1 MARSCIIIKT
11 MKIKTIIKEAVP
23 LLFILWAIIFGV
35 AVFMAPCVPDRLPS
49 HWNAQGQVD
58 GWTSKPLAVFLFL
71 GLIIAF
77 YILLV
82 FLPKLDP
89 LRKNYQQFAGA
100 YYWLR
105 LMMAGFFAAFYIIF
119 LLAASGHLQN
129 IQKKIIPLMA
139 LLFVAMG
146 FLMPKIKRNYF
157 VGIKTPWT
165 LHSDEVWAKTHK
177 LAGWCFIVAGA
188 LCFFTLWAGEWAF
201 MIFVAII
208 AVASLLPVMYSY
220 LEYKKLG
227 LFKN

>member
-1 MARSCIIIKT
+1 
-11 MKIKTIIKEAVP
+11 MKSKTIVKEAVP

-35 AVFMAPCVPDRLPS
+35 AVFLAPCVSDQLPS

-58 GWTSKPLAVFLFL
+58 GYTSKPLAVFVFL

-82 FLPKLDP
+82 ALPKLDP
-89 LRKNYQQFAGA
+89 LRKNYQQFANV

-105 LMMAGFFAAFYIIF
+105 LMMIVFFVVLYIAF
-119 LLAASGHLQN
+119 LLAASGHLAN
-129 IQKKIIPLMA
+129 MQKVIIPLMA

-177 LAGWCFIVAGA
+177 FGGWCFVIAGA
-188 LCFFTLWAGEWAF
+188 LCFLTVWLAGWVSF
-201 MIFVAII
+201 MIFVAVIL
-208 AVASLLPVMYSY
+208 VASLLPVIYSY
-220 LEYKKLG
+220 VVYKKLG

>member
-1 MARSCIIIKT
+1 MKT
-11 MKIKTIIKEAVP
+11 KTIIKEALP
-23 LLFILWAIIFGV
+23 LLFISWAIIFGV
-35 AVFMAPCVPDRLPS
+35 AVFMAPCVPDQLPS

-58 GWTSKPLAVFLFL
+58 GYSSKPMAVFLFL
-71 GLIIAF
+71 GMIIAF

-82 FLPKLDP
+82 FLPRFDP
-89 LRKNYQQFAGA
+89 FKKNYQQFAKA
-100 YYWLR
+100 YSWLR
-105 LMMAGFFAAFYIIF
+105 IIMVSFFVAFYIIF

-129 IQKKIIPLMA
+129 IQKAIIPLMA

-177 LAGWCFIVAGA
+177 LGGWCFGAAGVLTFFTAWLGEWGFLIFMAIISVAG
-188 LCFFTLWAGEWAF
+188 
-201 MIFVAII
+201 
-208 AVASLLPVMYSY
+208 LLPVVYSY

>member
-1 MARSCIIIKT
+1 MKT
-11 MKIKTIIKEAVP
+11 KTIIKEALP
-23 LLFILWAIIFGV
+23 LLFISWAIIFGV
-35 AVFMAPCVPDRLPS
+35 AVFMAPCVPDQLPS
-49 HWNAQGQVD
+49 HWNAQGQVNSY
-58 GWTSKPLAVFLFL
+58 TSKPLAVFLFL

-82 FLPKLDP
+82 FLPRLDP
-89 LRKNYQQFAGA
+89 FRKNYQQFANV

-105 LMMAGFFAAFYIIF
+105 LMMAGFFVAFYIIF
-119 LLAASGHLQN
+119 LLAASGHLSN
-129 IQKKIIPLMA
+129 IQKAIIPLMA
-139 LLFVAMG
+139 FLFVGMG

-177 LAGWCFIVAGA
+177 LAGWCFIAAGA
-188 LCFFTLWAGEWAF
+188 LCFFTLWAGDWAF
-201 MIFVAII
+201 VLFMIII
-208 AVASLLPVMYSY
+208 LLAVLSPVVYSY